1 MARRLEESLF
11 RSAVSFEEYRD
22 TQTLKKRL
30 QALAIAMGL
39 RAQQQKQKTDEGAS
53 VCLGPNNSMDRPNQG
68 SSAETNHGLLAEGSS
83 GRLNTMLG
91 ASSTSSTL
99 SGCVSSSASVPTSKR
114 LVSLS
119 EINPL
124 MSSGTATEDR
134 DALSIQ
140 ADSGKLSRANGLD
153 GVSLGTTTSRD
164 APIVQRPY
172 HADQRQQVLRQQQQ
186 RLLLLRH
193 ASKCP
198 HENGTCPVTP
208 HCGGMKRL
216 WKHIAEC
223 KDQQCQMAHCVS
235 SRYVLSHYHRCKD
248 PRCAVCGP
256 VREAIQRN
264 HEKAKQLA
272 MAQL

>member
-1 MARRLEESLF
+1 VAG
-11 RSAVSFEEYRD
+11 
-22 TQTLKKRL
+22 T
-30 QALAIAMGL
+30 
-39 RAQQQKQKTDEGAS
+39 
-53 VCLGPNNSMDRPNQG
+53 
-68 SSAETNHGLLAEGSS
+68 TN
-83 GRLNTMLG
+83 
-91 ASSTSSTL
+91 
-99 SGCVSSSASVPTSKR
+99 R
-114 LVSLS
+114 LVNLS
-119 EINPL
+119 DINPL
-124 MSSGTATEDR
+124 MSAGST
-134 DALSIQ
+134 DANVSADAKGDTSII
-140 ADSGKLSRANGLD
+140 ASMNLNNSSTVAR
-153 GVSLGTTTSRD
+153 STSNTRE
-164 APIVQRPY
+164 PPPVQRPY

-208 HCGGMKRL
+208 HCAGMKRL

-272 MAQL
+272 MAQ

>member
-1 MARRLEESLF
+1 
-11 RSAVSFEEYRD
+11 
-22 TQTLKKRL
+22 
-30 QALAIAMGL
+30 
-39 RAQQQKQKTDEGAS
+39 
-53 VCLGPNNSMDRPNQG
+53 
-68 SSAETNHGLLAEGSS
+68 
-83 GRLNTMLG
+83 
-91 ASSTSSTL
+91 
-99 SGCVSSSASVPTSKR
+99 
-114 LVSLS
+114 
-119 EINPL
+119 
-124 MSSGTATEDR
+124 MSSGTAAEEGGLTT
-134 DALSIQ
+134 Q
-140 ADSGKLSRANGLD
+140 AEPGKATRAG
-153 GVSLGTTTSRD
+153 GPEGMSLGTAGTLRD
-164 APIVQRPY
+164 ASAERPY

-272 MAQL
+272 MAQLGAEQSDPFCDENNT